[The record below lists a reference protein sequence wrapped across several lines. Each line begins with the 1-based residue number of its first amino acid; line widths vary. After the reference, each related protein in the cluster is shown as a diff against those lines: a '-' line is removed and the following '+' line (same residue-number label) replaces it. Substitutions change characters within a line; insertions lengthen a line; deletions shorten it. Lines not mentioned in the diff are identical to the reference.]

1 MIKLE
6 LETPITVNFDN
17 DGTETVTFNPAKMNR
32 DEFYPFAYQ
41 GELWALKK
49 CHRTVSVMKFADC
62 DC

>member
-6 LETPITVNFDN
+6 LETPVAIYFDE
-17 DGTETVTFNPAKMNR
+17 DGTEKVIFDPSKMR
-32 DEFYPFAYQ
+32 KDEFYPFAYQ

-49 CHRTVSVMKFADC
+49 CHRTVSVMKFAD